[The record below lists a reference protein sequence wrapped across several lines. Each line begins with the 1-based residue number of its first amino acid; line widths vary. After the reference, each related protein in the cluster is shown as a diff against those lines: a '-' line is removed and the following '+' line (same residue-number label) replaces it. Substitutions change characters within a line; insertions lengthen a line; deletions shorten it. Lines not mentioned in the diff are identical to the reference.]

1 VPRVPSS
8 PDRSAPRAPT
18 QQAPKNPMPT
28 LLAQDGPGLAGT
40 PATPASPSSTPTG
53 ATPPAGGGLDTMTL
67 LIFGVLLALIVS
79 SLLGGRKEKKRYEQ
93 MLASIKKHDQVRTAG
108 GIIGSVVEVKDTV
121 VVLKVD
127 EGSNTKISVARNK
140 IEAVLK
146 ESAAT

>member
-1 VPRVPSS
+1 
-8 PDRSAPRAPT
+8 
-18 QQAPKNPMPT
+18 MPT
-28 LLAQDGPGLAGT
+28 TITILAQDGPGLAGT
-40 PATPASPSSTPTG
+40 PATPAPGGTPVSGNGAPATG
-53 ATPPAGGGLDTMTL
+53 AGGLDMMTL

-146 ESAAT
+146 ESAAKESAAKESAARENL